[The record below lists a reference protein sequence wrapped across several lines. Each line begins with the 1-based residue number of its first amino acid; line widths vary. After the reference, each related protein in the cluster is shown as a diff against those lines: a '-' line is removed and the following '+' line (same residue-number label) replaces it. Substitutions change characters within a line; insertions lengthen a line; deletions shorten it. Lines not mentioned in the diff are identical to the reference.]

1 MNDLITNFLKNRK
14 ISGDN
19 LSHKVILNLVSLSKK
34 FQLIGFI
41 SSVYKFSDKPKYEEL
56 NSIRKLFIAKK
67 IMMIHDLKLICST
80 FKKKHINYCIL
91 KGPALDISGVYDA
104 STRFFRDLDI
114 LVAKE
119 DLELAFKTLNDLG
132 YKYMNKFARNSCNFL
147 GNHHHLPLML
157 NQNNTFV
164 ELHHR
169 ATAPRHY
176 KECPI
181 TENILKEKVS
191 CNEIFIPSP
200 EALIGHTIYHGVI
213 QHEYSIGPVILFD
226 IKGIMRKYD
235 LEHQKYNSYASLL
248 ELDLEFKKINE
259 LLVDIDNKDEIEN
272 FNERLNNIRRNI
284 ILEEKEGEKI
294 HISDYKKI
302 IKKLANNFFHKKIES
317 TEFNYQT
324 SRSSPM
330 FPIWYLK
337 ELLKSIKNI
346 RVI

>member
-1 MNDLITNFLKNRK
+1 MNDLIFNYLKDQK
-14 ISGDN
+14 ISADN
-19 LSHKVILNLVSLSKK
+19 LSEEIISNLVSLSKE

-41 SSVYKFSDKPKYEEL
+41 ASTYRLSDRKEHAEL

-67 IMMIHDLKLICST
+67 IMMVHDLRLICST
-80 FKKKHINYCIL
+80 FKKKRINYCIL
-91 KGPALDISGVYDA
+91 KGPALDISNVYDA

-119 DLELAFKTLNDLG
+119 DLELAFKTLNDIG

-147 GNHHHLPLML
+147 GNHHHLPIML

-169 ATAPRHY
+169 ATLPRHY

-181 TENILKEKVS
+181 TEKILKEKIS

-200 EALIGHTIYHGVI
+200 EALIGHTLYHGVI

-235 LEHQKYNSYASLL
+235 LEHQEHNSYASLL
-248 ELDLEFKKINE
+248 KLELEFKKINE

-272 FNERLNNIRRNI
+272 FNERLNNIRQNI

-294 HISDYKKI
+294 HISDYKRI
-302 IKKLANNFFHKKIES
+302 LKKLANNYFHNKIES
-317 TEFNYQT
+317 IELNYQT
-324 SRSSPM
+324 SRSSLM

-346 RVI
+346 RLI